1 MQANHLKRT
10 TLSLATSISLA
21 LGTAH
26 AAQPIPSTME
36 EMWKIIQQ
44 QQKEIETLKA
54 KSAQSETLQQEVS
67 TLKEAQKEQSKAIQQ
82 TSTAPQT
89 PSGAGKGELERKT
102 DVLANEV
109 ENLKTQLFIPESREY
124 KSQYGLGPAA
134 SHVYSVNRGI
144 SIGGYGEMMYTNYAD
159 PRGDS
164 NTNKDTADLERAV
177 IYLGYKFND
186 WIILNNEI
194 EFEHASTGEGSE
206 SKGEVSVEFSQ
217 LDFLLNPKYNIRAGL
232 MLVPMGFIN
241 EMHEPT
247 TYHGNHRP
255 DVERY
260 IIPSTWREMGAGLF
274 GEILP
279 GLQYRMYAMNGLNAG
294 GFTNSGIR
302 EGRQGGSNAKAEDF
316 AFTGRL
322 DYSPSVV
329 PGLMVGASTFL
340 GNSGQKDAVNF
351 DDRKVDV
358 FTQLYEGHIQYK
370 YRGLELR
377 ALGAWSK
384 INNTEYLNVPL
395 GADGPVGKESFGWY
409 VEAAHDIMPFVWKES
424 NQYLAPFFR
433 VERYD
438 TLASVARNPDT
449 GEAFDKSTG
458 LDRWIYQAGLSYKP
472 IDNIVIKAD
481 YRNIRDRK
489 LLPAGIPFGDEFNLG
504 VGFIY

>member
-1 MQANHLKRT
+1 MKSFKKKT
-10 TLSLATSISLA
+10 SLYLAASISMA
-21 LGTAH
+21 IGNSATA
-26 AAQPIPSTME
+26 AESMPATME

-44 QQKEIETLKA
+44 QQKEIEALKA
-54 KSAQSETLQQEVS
+54 KSSQSETFRQEVV
-67 TLKEAQKEQSKAIQQ
+67 TLKETQKEQSKAIQQ
-82 TSTAPQT
+82 AAVPQT
-89 PSGAGKGELERKT
+89 SAGAGKPELERKT
-102 DVLANEV
+102 DVLATEV
-109 ENLKTQLFIPESREY
+109 EKLKTQLYIPESREY

-134 SHVYSVNRGI
+134 SHVYGVKQGI
-144 SIGGYGEMMYTNYAD
+144 SIGGYGEMMYTNYANS
-159 PRGDS
+159 RGD
-164 NTNKDTADLERAV
+164 NKTNKDNADLERAV

-194 EFEHASTGEGSE
+194 EFEHATTGEGSE

-217 LDFLLNPKYNIRAGL
+217 LDFLLNPKYNVRAGL

-247 TYHGNHRP
+247 TFHGNHRP

-279 GLQYRMYAMNGLNAG
+279 GLQYRMYAMNGLNSD
-294 GFTNSGIR
+294 GFSNIGIK
-302 EGRQGGSNAKAEDF
+302 EGRQGGSNGKAEDF

-322 DYSPSVV
+322 DYSPNFV

-351 DDRKVDV
+351 DGQTVDV
-358 FTQLYEGHIQYK
+358 FTQLHEGHIQYK

-384 INNTEYLNVPL
+384 IDDSASINPGLENPPAGQE
-395 GADGPVGKESFGWY
+395 AFGWY
-409 VEAAHDIMPFVWKES
+409 LEAAHDIMPFLWKES
-424 NQYLAPFFR
+424 SQYLAPFFR

-438 TLASVARNPDT
+438 TLASVANDPNT
-449 GEAFDKSTG
+449 GISFDKSTG

-489 LLPAGIPFGDEFNLG
+489 LVPAGVPFGDEFNLG